1 MIEQLVGRVFATRN
15 AAHLAHFATKSY
27 AQHVALGEFYAA
39 VIDQIDEVVEVF
51 QGRGGLIDSVSVPNN
66 VSPSNIIQ
74 HLVTEA
80 DWIETH
86 KAEICERCDTVGN
99 LIDELAAI
107 YRRTIYKLEHLR

>member
-1 MIEQLVGRVFATRN
+1 MIEQLVGRVLATRN
-15 AAHLAHFATKSY
+15 AAHLAHFSTKSY
-27 AQHVALGEFYAA
+27 AQHMALGSFYEDI
-39 VIDQIDEVVEVF
+39 VGQIDEIVEVF
-51 QGRGGLIDSVSVPNN
+51 QGRSGLIDPVTIPTNVP
-66 VSPSNIIQ
+66 PSNILQ

-86 KAEICERCDTVGN
+86 KSEICERCDTVGN